1 MIRRESSAGVGY
13 SVFEPNG
20 IRHVFAAATPRT
32 GETLEEQTHD
42 ALKTIEAVVR
52 EEGTHGRIVQQAVFM
67 RDLAQMEQ
75 CRELIREFYGPDL
88 PATTFIM
95 QPPCDGKLVAIEAMG
110 VGGSSDDLSVE
121 RLGERMVVTRHDGV
135 TWAHLANVAL
145 HSSFGSLYDRST
157 HVFAAAADALALR
170 GFRYDQTI
178 RTWLYLG
185 DITGPEADTQ
195 RYKELNRARTDFYR
209 DLKFGNGLLPDGWAS
224 PVYPA
229 STGIGTEGKNL
240 VLSLIAIE
248 TQRRDIRLIP
258 LENPVQTAA
267 CDYELRYGPQSPK
280 FARAMGVVGPK
291 YVATFVSGTASITN
305 SETRHLNDVERQTEQ
320 TLDNI
325 AALIAPDNY
334 ARYGFAGCGSELS
347 DLAIVR
353 VYIKRQEDYQAT
365 RAICEKRL
373 GEVPIIYAVADVCRP
388 DLLVEIEGI
397 AFSTHRA

>member
-20 IRHVFAAATPRT
+20 VRHVFAAATPQR
-32 GETLEEQTHD
+32 GETLDEQTRD

-52 EEGTHGRIVQQAVFM
+52 EEGTHGRIVQQAVFL
-67 RDLAQMEQ
+67 RDWAQMEQ
-75 CRELIREFYGPDL
+75 CREIIRDFYGPDL

-110 VGGSSDDLSVE
+110 VGGRSDDLSIE
-121 RLGERMVVTRHDGV
+121 RLGERMVITRHDGI
-135 TWAHLANVAL
+135 TWVHLANITL
-145 HSSFGSLYDRST
+145 HSSFGSVYDRSC

-170 GFRYDQTI
+170 GFDYDQTI

-185 DITGPEADTQ
+185 DITGPEGDTQ

-209 DLKFGNGLLPDGWAS
+209 DRRFCRGLVPDNWQS
-224 PVYPA
+224 PIYPA
-229 STGIGTEGKNL
+229 STGIGTEGRNL
-240 VLSLIAIE
+240 VLSLIAFE
-248 TQRRDIRLIP
+248 TSRHDIRLLP

-291 YVATFVSGTASITN
+291 YTATFISGTASITN
-305 SETRHLNDVERQTEQ
+305 SETRHLNDVERQTHQ

-325 AALIAPDNY
+325 EALIAPANY
-334 ARYGFAGCGSELS
+334 ERYGFAGCGSTLD

-353 VYIKRQEDYQAT
+353 VYIKRQEDYPSV
-365 RAICEKRL
+365 RAICEARL
-373 GEVPIIYAVADVCRP
+373 GEVPTVYAVADVCRP

-397 AFSTHRA
+397 AFSPRIA